1 MNKLALDPRT
11 LQLSSRKNRPYS
23 CILFTMK
30 LKETEIRKMIE
41 VAALV
46 RRNAFILHSSHRVGA
61 SVLTDGGEIYS
72 GCNVQSVIS
81 GLGTCAERSAIDHA
95 VAHGHYRFRAVCVID
110 DGLLPPCGAC
120 LQNMLLFSQVA
131 GREIQIVCADMKGLY
146 RIYVLSKLLPLGYR
160 TKRYLRKM
168 RAYGNR
174 K

>member
-1 MNKLALDPRT
+1 
-11 LQLSSRKNRPYS
+11 
-23 CILFTMK
+23 MK
-30 LKETEIRKMIE
+30 LKETEIRKMIK

-61 SVLTDGGEIYS
+61 SVLTDSGEIYG

-95 VAHGHYRFRAVCVID
+95 VSHGKYSFRAVCVID
-110 DGLLPPCGAC
+110 EGHLPPCGAC
-120 LQNMLLFSQVA
+120 LQYMLLFSQVA
-131 GREIQIVCADMKGLY
+131 GKDIQIVCADTKGRY
-146 RIYVLSKLLPLGYR
+146 RIYALSKLLPLGYR

-168 RAYGNR
+168 RSYGKR